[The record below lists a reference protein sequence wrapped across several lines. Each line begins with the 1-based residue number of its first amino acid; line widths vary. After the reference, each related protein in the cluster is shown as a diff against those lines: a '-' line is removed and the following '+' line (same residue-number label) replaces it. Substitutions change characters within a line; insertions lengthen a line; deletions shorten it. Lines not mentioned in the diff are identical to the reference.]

1 MSQKETKETVREIV
15 EENVLKRRTK
25 KDKRE
30 KHTTG
35 RIKFKIIKDA

>member
-1 MSQKETKETVREIV
+1 MANEPKRDKETVKELM

-30 KHTTG
+30 EHTTG
-35 RIKFKIIKDA
+35 RINLKQ